1 MHWSRFNRFVFL
13 ATMIVAWTTHAY
25 TLTET
30 REGKYIRWQQGQKL
44 NLAGNPSNENGLNEI
59 DFWNAVVNGLQ
70 QWKRASGG
78 VFDFDYWQGFD
89 PFHFP
94 AELRDNGTNSI
105 FFASQS
111 PQRTDPNV
119 IGYTQVWFNSK
130 TGSIYETD
138 IILNDRDF
146 VLTKNPNDTSSHATQ
161 GNRKVYLNNVVTHE
175 LGHAIGLSH
184 SNSINS
190 SMLFVEFSE
199 QFKLGCDD
207 WSAAKHLYP
216 SQNSG
221 MGALTGTI
229 RGPNGQAVSG
239 AVVTAISIK
248 KGLPIA
254 SVHTDSQ
261 GKFNFGAL
269 ESDRFSIMIDAYQG
283 SPASIPSHLRASS
296 HQSIC
301 NENIFPKNFISD
313 PEHFS
318 LKTFMIHPGIVT
330 DAGSIEINCEEFPQ
344 YRISRDEFA
353 PQIFADRG
361 NPGSV
366 KEYRFVA
373 NGPFKITA
381 LGYLL
386 LSPIQVKLT
395 ALDEWGAP
403 IASSQH
409 GTLYSSGVSD
419 FRIEDSG
426 IIGIAH
432 GIITIRAEIESVAP
446 NRFPS
451 PAVWPGKEPVFVISF
466 NEDFSLNELSSIP
479 SNGRC
484 ESTDPFEN
492 YDSPSGYPIRY
503 STVTAARDGIGFCGT
518 ANAANSESFQ
528 SLAPKKQSSLS
539 EILSWFLPF
548 LAAIVCQLFLRFRKD
563 KIRT

>member
-1 MHWSRFNRFVFL
+1 LHSRSFNRFLVL
-13 ATMIVAWTTHAY
+13 ASIAIAWTAHAY

-30 REGKYIRWQQGQKL
+30 RSGKYIRWQQGQKL
-44 NLAGNPSNENGLNEI
+44 FLAGNPSNQNGLSEI
-59 DFWNAVVNGLQ
+59 DIWNATVNGLQ
-70 QWKRASGG
+70 QWKRASGS
-78 VFDFDYWQGFD
+78 VFDFDYWQGTD

-94 AELRDNGTNSI
+94 AEQKANGTNSI
-105 FFASQS
+105 FFASRS
-111 PQRTDPNV
+111 SQRTDPNV
-119 IGYTQVWFNSK
+119 IGFTQVWFNSK

-146 VLTKNPNDTSSHATQ
+146 VLTNNPNDTSSHVSREQ
-161 GNRKVYLNNVVTHE
+161 RKVYLNNVVTHE

-216 SQNSG
+216 SHNNG
-221 MGALTGTI
+221 MGSLTGTL
-229 RGPNGQAVSG
+229 RGPKGHAISG

-254 SVHTDSQ
+254 SVHTDSE

-269 ESDRFSIMIDAYQG
+269 DADRFSIMIDAYQG
-283 SPASIPSHLRASS
+283 SPASIPSHLRVKTR
-296 HQSIC
+296 QNIC
-301 NENIFPKNFISD
+301 SESFFPKNFITHPD
-313 PEHFS
+313 RFS
-318 LKTFMIHPGIVT
+318 LKTFTTRPGMVT
-330 DAGSIEINCEEFPQ
+330 DAGSIEVNCEELPK
-344 YRISRDEFA
+344 YRPVESEFA

-395 ALDEWGAP
+395 ALDEFGAP
-403 IASSQH
+403 IAASQQ
-409 GTLYSSGVSD
+409 GTLYRSGVSD

-426 IIGIAH
+426 IIGDAH
-432 GIITIRAEIESVAP
+432 GIITIRAEIQSVSP

-451 PAVWPGKEPVFVISF
+451 PAVWPGKEPIFVISF
-466 NEDFSLNELSSIP
+466 NEDFSTIDLSTIP

-484 ESTDPFEN
+484 ESTEPFEN
-492 YDSPSGYPIRY
+492 YYSPNGYPIRY
-503 STVTAARDGIGFCGT
+503 STVTATRDTIGFCGT
-518 ANAANSESFQ
+518 AQAADSESFQ
-528 SLAPKKQSSLS
+528 SVAPKKPSSWAG
-539 EILSWFLPF
+539 IFSWFFPF
-548 LAAIVCQLFLRFRKD
+548 WAAIVCQLFLRFRKA
-563 KIRT
+563 KIKA